1 MIIIMVELYRPIGR
15 LQHGGNMPKIVNR
28 DKKRSEIAQKAIAVL
43 AKRGFQA
50 TTIQE
55 IADAAGLGKG
65 TIYHYFKT
73 KEEILLVVSE
83 QIFHETERSF
93 GAALFRI
100 DEPMEKL
107 AALIEEAL
115 HVTDDIEYLFIVYTE
130 LWLMNVRDGH
140 YGDFIGVMKTLH
152 NDLKNL
158 VAKMI
163 EEGKKLGFWNEDT
176 DSDALANYLISSFDG
191 VVAHYMMDKEN
202 FDIKRVTKEFIRF
215 LISQGAPKK

>member
-1 MIIIMVELYRPIGR
+1 
-15 LQHGGNMPKIVNR
+15 MPKIVNR
-28 DKKRSEIAQKAIAVL
+28 DKKRSEIAQKAIEVL

-83 QIFHETERSF
+83 QIFHEMERSF
-93 GAALFRI
+93 GAALLRI

-107 AALIEEAL
+107 STLIEEAL
-115 HVTDDIEYLFIVYTE
+115 HVTDDIEYLFIIYTE

-140 YGDFIGVMKTLH
+140 YGDFIGVMKNLH

-163 EEGKKLGFWNEDT
+163 EEGKKQKFWAKDT
-176 DSDALANYLISSFDG
+176 DSDALASYLISSFDG
-191 VVAHYMMDKEN
+191 VIAHYMMDKES
-202 FDIKRVTKEFIRF
+202 FDMKRVTKEFIRF
-215 LISQGAPKK
+215 LLGQGAPKK